1 MEDNINSLDEEA
13 LAVSDLEDN
22 INSLDEEALAVS
34 DLEKSVKLGSM
45 SSDEQKE
52 SNGESLNTIEGADV
66 NSDSMKIE
74 ARERESRLREISQQ
88 LRTPSGLTDLED
100 VPAYQRNNIQLE
112 ESNHSAEDEISTYT
126 LNEGDKNK
134 TIITRNNSFL
144 HDNVD

>member
-1 MEDNINSLDEEA
+1 
-13 LAVSDLEDN
+13 
-22 INSLDEEALAVS
+22 
-34 DLEKSVKLGSM
+34 M

-112 ESNHSAEDEISTYT
+112 ESNHSGEDEISTYT